1 MSGPRRAAH
10 AEELAAPADWMSWTE
25 SEKAWMSIRDADLLE
40 LLIRSHA
47 ERLGRPIRVLEWG
60 AGRSTLYF
68 GALLA
73 ERGLLGSWL
82 TLEHNRE
89 FFLAQL
95 APEFDARPDRRWRL
109 AEEPLS
115 DAPAL
120 REDLDL
126 APVVAAVFDAGD
138 LRPYESERSADR
150 DADLDDYVR
159 LPALLGRRF
168 DLILIDGRKRRRC
181 LLEAAQLL
189 DDRGIAV
196 LHDAWR
202 PYYECAL
209 SAYAE
214 GVHLGD
220 ELWVGAQQPPELNAM
235 LPAHAFDEDM

>member
-1 MSGPRRAAH
+1 
-10 AEELAAPADWMSWTE
+10 MSWTE

-47 ERLGRPIRVLEWG
+47 ERLERPVRVLEWG

-68 GALLA
+68 SALLGA
-73 ERGLLGSWL
+73 RGLLDSWL
-82 TLEHNRE
+82 TLEHNRG

-95 APEFDARPDRRWRL
+95 APDFDESPDRRWWL
-109 AEEPLS
+109 AEEPPG
-115 DAPAL
+115 DARAL
-120 REDLDL
+120 RDHLDEAL
-126 APVVAAVFDAGD
+126 VVAAVFGAGD
-138 LRPYESERSADR
+138 LRPYESDRAADR
-150 DADLDDYVR
+150 AADLDDYVR
-159 LPALLGRRF
+159 LPASLGRRF
-168 DLILIDGRKRRRC
+168 DLVLIDGRKRRRC

-189 DDRGIAV
+189 ADRGIAV

-202 PYYECAL
+202 PYYGCAL
-209 SAYAE
+209 PAFAE